1 MRTAESE
8 PGRRIMVEPRPSP
21 RHVGVAS
28 LASRRKSRRG
38 MVRIGGRL
46 ERLHVAGRT
55 LRGYA
60 CVLPTAMTLRARLL
74 SMRSCESEPGSIV
87 IELRTA
93 PLLRLVACV
102 ARGRETGCR
111 VFGTRGPRVILHV
124 ATFTRTRRALE
135 NIADVT
141 LATRRAR
148 MRPRQRELRRSVV
161 IEAGAAPLL
170 VRVTHIAGCRKTGR
184 GMIRARRAR
193 VIGHVATFT
202 RTRCALED
210 IADVTLAARRVD
222 VRPRQR
228 ELRRSVVIEA
238 GAAPLLCRMT
248 SGAVA
253 RKAGGPMV
261 RITRR
266 IERRAMATEAV
277 RAGACVASTVVAL
290 RTTRRRVRS
299 SEREP
304 AQVVVVFGARPQ
316 TGCVA
321 SFALRR
327 KVSPP
332 MIGIDC
338 LLEILSVTADA
349 VLRRPRET
357 PGNVT

>member
-1 MRTAESE
+1 
-8 PGRRIMVEPRPSP
+8 
-21 RHVGVAS
+21 
-28 LASRRKSRRG
+28 

-46 ERLHVAGRT
+46 ERLQVAGRT

-60 CVLPTAMTLRARLL
+60 CVLATAMTLRARLL

-111 VFGTRGPRVILHV
+111 VFGTRCPRVILHV
-124 ATFTRTRRALE
+124 ATFARTRRALE
-135 NIADVT
+135 GIADVT
-141 LATRRAR
+141 LAARRAR

-161 IEAGAAPLL
+161 IE
-170 VRVTHIAGCRKTGR
+170 T
-184 GMIRARRAR
+184 
-193 VIGHVATFT
+193 
-202 RTRCALED
+202 
-210 IADVTLAARRVD
+210 
-222 VRPRQR
+222 
-228 ELRRSVVIEA
+228 S
-238 GAAPLLCRMT
+238 AAPLLCRMT

-253 RKAGGPMV
+253 RKAGGPMI

-277 RAGACVASTVVAL
+277 RAGTCVASAVVAL
-290 RTTRRRVRS
+290 RTTRRRVRAGQ
-299 SEREP
+299 REP
-304 AQVVVVFGARPQ
+304 AQVMVVFGTRPQ
-316 TGCVA
+316 TCCVA

-338 LLEILSVTADA
+338 LLKILSVTADA
-349 VLRRPRET
+349 VLGRSCET